1 VLQSLELRLRQAG
14 DDSLAYEEFLLR
26 LLADEVDRRGAKQ
39 LEQRLRRASFEHH
52 RTLEDFDFQFNPQ
65 LPKSK
70 ILELGT
76 CTFVERNEPVLIVGP
91 TGTGKSHLAQ
101 ALGHRA
107 CRAGFTALYIAANEL
122 LRQLRTARADNTYDR
137 KLLRFTAV
145 ELLIIDD
152 LGLRPLVGEEAMD
165 LYEII
170 RLRYERA
177 STVVTSNRAVG
188 ELGTLFGDPLLAS
201 AAMDRLLH
209 NAHVIVLE
217 GDSYRNPP
225 PERRKARATS
235 KGAAREVT
243 A

>member
-1 VLQSLELRLRQAG
+1 MSIIDELVPLLKKLRLSGVLQSLQLRLRQAG

-39 LEQRLRRASFEHH
+39 LEQRIRRASFEHH

-101 ALGHRA
+101 ALGRRA
-107 CRAGFTALYIAANEL
+107 CRAGFTALYIAAHEL
-122 LRQLRTARADNTYDR
+122 LRQLRAARADNTYDR
-137 KLLRFTAV
+137 KLVRFTTV

-152 LGLRPLVGEEAMD
+152 LGLRPLPSDEAMD

-170 RLRYERA
+170 HLRYG
-177 STVVTSNRAVG
+177 G
-188 ELGTLFGDPLLAS
+188 ELL
-201 AAMDRLLH
+201 R
-209 NAHVIVLE
+209 
-217 GDSYRNPP
+217 
-225 PERRKARATS
+225 
-235 KGAAREVT
+235 AARLP
-243 A
+243 ARCRMRSFPPCRRYR